1 MVPVPFEVT
10 FDTMSTSGSLACI
23 NISIPQ
29 DFALEGDHEFTVR
42 LSTVSPD
49 VVTIGSPTDA
59 EVVITDDES
68 KCIYVRMSCAYD
80 ICRNYLHV
88 TVHMYMFVNM
98 IRSK

>member
-42 LSTVSPD
+42 LSTLSPD
-49 VVTIGSPTDA
+49 VVTIGSPADA

-68 KCIYVRMSCAYD
+68 KCVYVWMSCAYD
-80 ICRNYLHV
+80 ICRKYLHV
-88 TVHMYMFVNM
+88 TVHTHMVVNM
-98 IRSK
+98 IRRL